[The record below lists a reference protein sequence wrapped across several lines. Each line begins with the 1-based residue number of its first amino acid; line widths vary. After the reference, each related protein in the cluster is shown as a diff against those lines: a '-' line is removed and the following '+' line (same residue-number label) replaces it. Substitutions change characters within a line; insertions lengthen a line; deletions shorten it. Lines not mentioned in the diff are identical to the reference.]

1 MPSTKN
7 LLLLIWGG
15 TIALIAIALYMQ
27 YFMDLIPC
35 ALCMTQRVFVIAVGV
50 VALIAWLHIF
60 LKQRASSADEIKD
73 SPVASI
79 SKAGIRTY
87 SILGMLMA
95 LIGSAFSMRHLW
107 LQSLPEDLAPACG
120 PSLSYL
126 LDTVPLFEAL
136 TVLLQGDGNCAE
148 TSWSLLGITIPG
160 WTLVAFAGLFLINAF
175 IFYRGDRS

>member
-1 MPSTKN
+1 MLSTRN
-7 LLLLIWGG
+7 LLLLIWSG
-15 TIALIAIALYMQ
+15 TIVLIAIALYMQ

-35 ALCMTQRVFVIAVGV
+35 ALCMTQRIFVIAVGV
-50 VALIAWLHIF
+50 IALIAWVHI
-60 LKQRASSADEIKD
+60 LLRQATSNTDDVKDGPVTPLTKTSIRA
-73 SPVASI
+73 
-79 SKAGIRTY
+79 Y

-126 LDTVPLFEAL
+126 LDTVPFFEAL

-148 TSWSLLGITIPG
+148 TSWSLLGLTIPG

-175 IFYRGDRS
+175 VFYRPERK